1 MPKLDGI
8 EEKYWNGYKVD
19 KENDT
24 TIYSDE
30 KHVYFDKID
39 GRPFVSATSL
49 IHLYTNEFDEDFWA
63 TYKALEEILDMTLW
77 LPVKKTL
84 LATKK
89 FNPKLITK
97 LNIDENLFLQKCNE
111 IKAEYQRK
119 REESCE
125 RGTKIHA
132 LFENSFYGKTE
143 FDFSKFGY
151 ADLKGNFTCNKDY
164 YRLDLERGVY
174 PEFLISVT
182 SRDGILKVSGQIDL
196 LIVDGLD
203 ITIIDWKTNQKIDKQ
218 SFYDKNRKSNVMMKH
233 PLNNLQDCN
242 FNHYQLQLSLYAYML
257 QQINPLYNIK
267 HLKIVHI
274 DHDGQQHEYECE
286 YLKDD
291 VERMLKHYKKQLRI
305 KQALNELKPV
315 IE

>member
-1 MPKLDGI
+1 MPKLEGI

-30 KHVYFDKID
+30 KHVYFDKAD
-39 GRPFVSATSL
+39 GKQFISATTL
-49 IHLYTNEFDEDFWA
+49 IHEYTNEFDESFWA
-63 TYKALEEILDMTLW
+63 SYKALEEILDLSIW

-84 LATKK
+84 LTTKK

-97 LNIDENLFLQKCNE
+97 LGIDENVFNEKVNE

-119 REESCE
+119 REESCS
-125 RGTKIHA
+125 RGTSIHA
-132 LFENSFYGKTE
+132 VFENSFYGRTQ

-151 ADLKGNFTCNKDY
+151 ADLKGDFVCNKNY
-164 YRLDLERGVY
+164 YKLDLERGVY
-174 PEFLISVT
+174 PEFLISLT
-182 SRDGILKVSGQIDL
+182 SKDGVLKVSGQIDL
-196 LIVDGLD
+196 LIIDGMD
-203 ITIIDWKTNQKIDKQ
+203 VTIIDWKTNAKIDKT
-218 SFYDKNRKSNVMMKH
+218 SYYDKNKKSNVMMKH

-242 FNHYQLQLSLYAYML
+242 FNVYQLQLSLYAYML
-257 QQINPLYNIK
+257 QQINPDYNIK

-274 DHDGQQHEYECE
+274 DHDNQQHEYECE
-286 YLKDD
+286 YLKAD
-291 VERMLKHYKKQLRI
+291 VERMLKHYKKQLKI
-305 KQALNELKPV
+305 KQALDELKPV

>member
-1 MPKLDGI
+1 MG
-8 EEKYWNGYKVD
+8 N
-19 KENDT
+19 
-24 TIYSDE
+24 
-30 KHVYFDKID
+30 
-39 GRPFVSATSL
+39 SL
-49 IHLYTNEFDEDFWA
+49 
-63 TYKALEEILDMTLW
+63 
-77 LPVKKTL
+77 
-84 LATKK
+84 
-89 FNPKLITK
+89 
-97 LNIDENLFLQKCNE
+97 
-111 IKAEYQRK
+111 
-119 REESCE
+119 
-125 RGTKIHA
+125 
-132 LFENSFYGKTE
+132 
-143 FDFSKFGY
+143 
-151 ADLKGNFTCNKDY
+151 
-164 YRLDLERGVY
+164 
-174 PEFLISVT
+174 
-182 SRDGILKVSGQIDL
+182 ILKVSGQIDL